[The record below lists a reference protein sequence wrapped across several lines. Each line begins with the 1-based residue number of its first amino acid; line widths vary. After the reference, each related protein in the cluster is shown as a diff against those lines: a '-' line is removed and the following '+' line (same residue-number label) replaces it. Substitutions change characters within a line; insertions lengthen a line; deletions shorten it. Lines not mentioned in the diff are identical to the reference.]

1 MRSLTQHPVSVRGSA
16 QRGFTLVELMITVA
30 IALFLLGGLFSILQN
45 VRVTYANQQ
54 LLAQLED
61 AQRLAMIM
69 ITDVTQEA
77 GYFPNPV
84 LYTAGD
90 LPLTAPFQT
99 AGQGVYG
106 QHLNGVNAPGD
117 TLTVR
122 YMTASGDGILNCN
135 GTSNTSGGPVV
146 YTNTFSVVN
155 GQLLCAV
162 GNGAP
167 LQLVTGVTNLQVL
180 YGVKRN
186 FAITGNDV
194 DTYLTAD
201 QMTNT
206 DWTNLTS
213 VTITLTFVN
222 PLSSTTGIT
231 TTEGVNQP
239 PTLTFQRVID
249 VMNRTGEGETG

>member
-1 MRSLTQHPVSVRGSA
+1 MKRLSPHPLPARGRA
-16 QRGFTLVELMITVA
+16 QRGFTLVELMVTVA
-30 IALFLLGGLFSILQN
+30 IAVFLLFGLFSIVQN

-69 ITDVTQEA
+69 MTDVTQEA

-84 LYTAGD
+84 TYTAGD
-90 LPLTAPFQT
+90 LPLAGAFQ
-99 AGQGVYG
+99 AGQAISGT
-106 QHLNGVNAPGD
+106 HANGVNPPGD
-117 TLTVR
+117 TLSVR
-122 YMTASGDGILNCN
+122 FMTASGDGMLNCH
-135 GTSNTSGGPVV
+135 GTSNTTGGVFV
-146 YTNTFSVVN
+146 YTNTFSIV
-155 GQLLCAV
+155 GQQLMCDP
-162 GNGAP
+162 GDGTGP
-167 LQLVTGVTNLQVL
+167 LPLVSGVTNLQVL

-194 DTYLTAD
+194 DTYLTAS
-201 QMTNT
+201 QMLNA
-206 DWTNLTS
+206 DWLNITS

-222 PLSSTTGIT
+222 PLSATTGIT

-249 VMNRTGEGETG
+249 VMNRTGEGET